1 MFSENKK
8 NNPKYPEYWDKKYS
22 LNESQWDIGSPT
34 PIFMDW
40 FKKNKEIKKILIPGC
55 GKGHDAF
62 FLATLG
68 HDVYALDFSKQAI
81 GFMHKSAKKKN
92 ININI
97 LNNDIFNM
105 RQYYGFFDIIL
116 EYTFFCAIPPA
127 SRKKYIKT
135 IFNLLNNNGKFIG
148 ILLPINKK
156 INEGGPPF
164 GVNLPEVLD
173 MFTKYFKIIDCYQ
186 SDLSIKSRIG
196 NEKFVNME
204 KCIK

>member
-8 NNPKYPEYWDKKYS
+8 NNPKYPEYWDEKYL
-22 LNESQWDIGSPT
+22 LNESQWDIGTPT

-40 FKKNKEIKKILIPGC
+40 FQKNKKIKKILIPGC

-62 FLATLG
+62 FLASLG
-68 HDVYALDFSKQAI
+68 HDVYALDFSKQATNSM
-81 GFMHKSAKKKN
+81 FKSAKKQN

-97 LNNDIFNM
+97 LNNDIFNIKE
-105 RQYYGFFDIIL
+105 YHGFFDIIL
-116 EYTFFCAIPPA
+116 EYTFFCAIPPI
-127 SRKKYIKT
+127 SRGKYIET
-135 IFNLLNNNGKFIG
+135 VFNLLNHNGKFVG

-164 GVNLPEVLD
+164 GVNLSEVLN
-173 MFTKYFKIIDCYQ
+173 MFAKYFKIIDCYE
-186 SDLSIKSRIG
+186 SDLSIKPRRG
-196 NEKFVNME
+196 NEKFVTME